1 MTLAETNRLVASL
14 GGYLGRVQDGE
25 PGAESLG
32 IGLRRLADRVWGWRL
47 QQTMFPSHVWR
58 SK

>member
-1 MTLAETNRLVASL
+1 MTLAQTNRLVASL
-14 GGYLGRVQDGE
+14 GGYLGRAQDGE

-47 QQTMFPSHVWR
+47 HQEVSPSR
-58 SK
+58 LGGS